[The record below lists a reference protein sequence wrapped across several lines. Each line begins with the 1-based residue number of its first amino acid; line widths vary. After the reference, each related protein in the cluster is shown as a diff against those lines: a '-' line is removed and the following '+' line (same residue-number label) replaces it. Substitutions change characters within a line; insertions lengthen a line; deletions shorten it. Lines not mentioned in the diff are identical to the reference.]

1 MNAGIYHLGKEV
13 LKELPNKGDIE
24 KNISEL
30 IIYFRAK
37 NDQAQILVFF
47 NNIRQQLGI
56 NGVIK
61 QRKNG
66 QIYLEEAK

>member
-1 MNAGIYHLGKEV
+1 MNSSID
-13 LKELPNKGDIE
+13 KGDLDKI
-24 KNISEL
+24 ISEL

-37 NDQAQILVFF
+37 NDPTQILVFF
-47 NNIRQQLGI
+47 NNIRIQLGI

-66 QIYLEEAK
+66 QIYLEKAK

>member
-1 MNAGIYHLGKEV
+1 MNSSSD
-13 LKELPNKGDIE
+13 KGDIE
-24 KNISEL
+24 KIISEL

-37 NDQAQILVFF
+37 NDPAQMLVFL
-47 NNIRQQLGI
+47 NNIRSQLGI

-66 QIYLEEAK
+66 QIYLEKAK

>member
-1 MNAGIYHLGKEV
+1 MNSSID
-13 LKELPNKGDIE
+13 KGDLDKI
-24 KNISEL
+24 ISEL

-37 NDQAQILVFF
+37 NDPAQMLVFL
-47 NNIRQQLGI
+47 NNIRSQLGI

-66 QIYLEEAK
+66 QIYLEKAK

>member
-1 MNAGIYHLGKEV
+1 MNSSSD
-13 LKELPNKGDIE
+13 KGDIE
-24 KNISEL
+24 KIISEL

-37 NDQAQILVFF
+37 NDPAQMLVFF
-47 NNIRQQLGI
+47 NNIRSQLGI

-66 QIYLEEAK
+66 QIYLEKAK

>member
-1 MNAGIYHLGKEV
+1 MNSSSD
-13 LKELPNKGDIE
+13 KGDIE
-24 KNISEL
+24 KIISEL

-37 NDQAQILVFF
+37 NDPAQMLVFF
-47 NNIRQQLGI
+47 NNIRIQLGI

-66 QIYLEEAK
+66 QIYLEKAK

>member
-1 MNAGIYHLGKEV
+1 MNSSSD
-13 LKELPNKGDIE
+13 KGDIE
-24 KNISEL
+24 KIISEL

-37 NDQAQILVFF
+37 NDPAQILVFF
-47 NNIRQQLGI
+47 NNIRSQLGI

-66 QIYLEEAK
+66 QIYLEKAK